1 MVIKN
6 MIKNFIINNSISLV
20 NKTNKY
26 NSIELEEIKYG
37 LESIYLAITKVVVIL
52 FISACIGLFKEAV
65 LFLLIFNL
73 VRATA
78 FGLHASKSIWCWI
91 SSSISFLLIPF
102 ICKNVIFP
110 TIFYIVASII
120 TVIIFLLYAPADTV
134 KRPLINKKKRKM
146 YKILS
151 VITALIFISLI
162 FIIDNFLI
170 KNMFIFALILES
182 ILILPIT
189 YKIFKL
195 PYRNY
200 LNYKL

>member
-1 MVIKN
+1 

>member
-1 MVIKN
+1 

-52 FISACIGLFKEAV
+52 FFSACIGLFKEAV
-65 LFLLIFNL
+65 LFLLIFNI
-73 VRATA
+73 VRATG

-162 FIIDNFLI
+162 FIVDNFLI
-170 KNMFIFALILES
+170 KNMLIFALILES

>member
-1 MVIKN
+1 

-26 NSIELEEIKYG
+26 NNTELEEIKYG

>member
-1 MVIKN
+1 

-26 NSIELEEIKYG
+26 NNTELEEIKYG
-37 LESIYLAITKVVVIL
+37 LESIYLAMTKVVVIL

-195 PYRNY
+195 PYKNY

>member
-1 MVIKN
+1 

-26 NSIELEEIKYG
+26 NNTELEEIKYG
-37 LESIYLAITKVVVIL
+37 LESIYLAMTKVVVIL

-170 KNMFIFALILES
+170 KNMLIFALILES

>member
-1 MVIKN
+1 

-26 NSIELEEIKYG
+26 NNTELEEIKYG
-37 LESIYLAITKVVVIL
+37 LESIYLAMTKVVVIL

-120 TVIIFLLYAPADTV
+120 TMIIFLLYAPADTV

-170 KNMFIFALILES
+170 KNMLIFALILES

>member
-1 MVIKN
+1 

-26 NSIELEEIKYG
+26 NNTELEEIKYG

-162 FIIDNFLI
+162 FIVDNFLI
-170 KNMFIFALILES
+170 KNILIFALILES

>member
-1 MVIKN
+1 M
-6 MIKNFIINNSISLV
+6 
-20 NKTNKY
+20 
-26 NSIELEEIKYG
+26 
-37 LESIYLAITKVVVIL
+37 
-52 FISACIGLFKEAV
+52 
-65 LFLLIFNL
+65 
-73 VRATA
+73 
-78 FGLHASKSIWCWI
+78 
-91 SSSISFLLIPF
+91 
-102 ICKNVIFP
+102 
-110 TIFYIVASII
+110 
-120 TVIIFLLYAPADTV
+120 IIFLLYAPADTV

-162 FIIDNFLI
+162 FIVDNFLI
-170 KNMFIFALILES
+170 KNILIFALILES

>member
-1 MVIKN
+1 

-26 NSIELEEIKYG
+26 NNTELEEIKYG

-120 TVIIFLLYAPADTV
+120 TMIIFLLYAPADTV

-195 PYRNY
+195 PYKNY

>member
-1 MVIKN
+1 

-26 NSIELEEIKYG
+26 NNTELEEIKYG
-37 LESIYLAITKVVVIL
+37 LESIYLAMTKVVVIL

-162 FIIDNFLI
+162 FIVDNFLI
-170 KNMFIFALILES
+170 KNILIFALILES

-200 LNYKL
+200 LNYNL

>member
-1 MVIKN
+1 

-26 NSIELEEIKYG
+26 NNTELEEIKYG

-162 FIIDNFLI
+162 FIVDNFLI
-170 KNMFIFALILES
+170 KNMLIFALILES

-195 PYRNY
+195 PYKNY

>member
-1 MVIKN
+1 

-26 NSIELEEIKYG
+26 NNTELEEIKYG
-37 LESIYLAITKVVVIL
+37 LESIHLAMTKVVVIL

-162 FIIDNFLI
+162 FIVDNFLI
-170 KNMFIFALILES
+170 KNMLIFALILES

-200 LNYKL
+200 LNYIIL

>member
-1 MVIKN
+1 

-26 NSIELEEIKYG
+26 NNTELEEIKYG
-37 LESIYLAITKVVVIL
+37 LESIYLAMTKVVVIL

-120 TVIIFLLYAPADTV
+120 TMIIFLLYAPADTV

>member
-1 MVIKN
+1 

-26 NSIELEEIKYG
+26 NNTELEEIKYG
-37 LESIYLAITKVVVIL
+37 LESIYLAMTKVVVVL

-120 TVIIFLLYAPADTV
+120 TMIIFLLYAPADTV

>member
-1 MVIKN
+1 

-26 NSIELEEIKYG
+26 NNTELEEIKYG
-37 LESIYLAITKVVVIL
+37 LESIYLAMTKVVVVL

-120 TVIIFLLYAPADTV
+120 TMIIFLLYAPADTV

-170 KNMFIFALILES
+170 KNMLIFALILES

>member
-1 MVIKN
+1 

-78 FGLHASKSIWCWI
+78 FGLHASKSIWCWVA
-91 SSSISFLLIPF
+91 SSISFLLIPF

-110 TIFYIVASII
+110 TMFYIVASII
-120 TVIIFLLYAPADTV
+120 TMIIFLLYAPADTV

-151 VITALIFISLI
+151 VVTALIFISLI
-162 FIIDNFLI
+162 FIVDNFLI
-170 KNMFIFALILES
+170 KNMLIFALILES
-182 ILILPIT
+182 ILISPIT
-189 YKIFKL
+189 YRIFKL

-200 LNYKL
+200 LNYKI

>member
-1 MVIKN
+1 

-26 NSIELEEIKYG
+26 NNTELEEIKYG
-37 LESIYLAITKVVVIL
+37 LESIYLAITKVVVML

-120 TVIIFLLYAPADTV
+120 TMIIFLLYAPADTV

-162 FIIDNFLI
+162 FIVDNFLI
-170 KNMFIFALILES
+170 KNMLIFALILES

>member
-1 MVIKN
+1 

-26 NSIELEEIKYG
+26 NNTELEEIKYG
-37 LESIYLAITKVVVIL
+37 LESIYLAMTKVVVIL

-120 TVIIFLLYAPADTV
+120 TMIIFLLYAPADTV

-146 YKILS
+146 YKTLS

-170 KNMFIFALILES
+170 KNMLIFALILES

>member
-1 MVIKN
+1 

-26 NSIELEEIKYG
+26 NNTELEEIKYG

-120 TVIIFLLYAPADTV
+120 TMIIFLLYAPADTV

>member
-1 MVIKN
+1 

-26 NSIELEEIKYG
+26 NNTELEEIKYG
-37 LESIYLAITKVVVIL
+37 LESIYLAMTKVVVIL

-162 FIIDNFLI
+162 FIVDNFLI
-170 KNMFIFALILES
+170 KNMLIFALILES

>member
-1 MVIKN
+1 

-26 NSIELEEIKYG
+26 NNTELEEIKYG

-120 TVIIFLLYAPADTV
+120 TMIIFLLYAPADTV

-162 FIIDNFLI
+162 FIVDNFLI
-170 KNMFIFALILES
+170 KNMLIFALILES

>member
-1 MVIKN
+1 

-26 NSIELEEIKYG
+26 NNTELEEIKYG

-170 KNMFIFALILES
+170 KNMLIFALILES

>member
-26 NSIELEEIKYG
+26 NNTELEEIKYG
-37 LESIYLAITKVVVIL
+37 LESIYLAMTKVVVIL

-120 TVIIFLLYAPADTV
+120 TMIIFLLYAPADTV

>member
-1 MVIKN
+1 

-26 NSIELEEIKYG
+26 NNTELEEIKYG

-73 VRATA
+73 VRTTA

-162 FIIDNFLI
+162 FIVDNFLI
-170 KNMFIFALILES
+170 KNMLIFALILES

>member
-1 MVIKN
+1 

-26 NSIELEEIKYG
+26 NNTELEEIKYG

-120 TVIIFLLYAPADTV
+120 TMIIFLLYAPADTV

-170 KNMFIFALILES
+170 KNMLIFALILES

>member
-1 MVIKN
+1 

-26 NSIELEEIKYG
+26 NNTELEEIKYG
-37 LESIYLAITKVVVIL
+37 LESIYLAMTKVVVIL

-146 YKILS
+146 YKTLS

-170 KNMFIFALILES
+170 KNMLIFALILES

>member
-1 MVIKN
+1 

-26 NSIELEEIKYG
+26 NNTELEEIKYG

-65 LFLLIFNL
+65 LFLLIFNI
-73 VRATA
+73 VRATG

-162 FIIDNFLI
+162 FIVDNFLI
-170 KNMFIFALILES
+170 KNMLIFALILES

>member
-1 MVIKN
+1 

-26 NSIELEEIKYG
+26 NNTELEEIKYG
-37 LESIYLAITKVVVIL
+37 LESIYLAMTKVVIIL

>member
-1 MVIKN
+1 

-52 FISACIGLFKEAV
+52 FFSACIGLFKEAV
-65 LFLLIFNL
+65 LFLLIFNI
-73 VRATA
+73 VRATG

-110 TIFYIVASII
+110 TTFYIVTSII
-120 TVIIFLLYAPADTV
+120 TMIIFLLYAPADTV
-134 KRPLINKKKRKM
+134 KRPLINKKKRKL

-151 VITALIFISLI
+151 IITALIFISLI
-162 FIIDNFLI
+162 FIINNFLI
-170 KNMFIFALILES
+170 KNMLIFALILES

-195 PYRNY
+195 PYKNY
-200 LNYKL
+200 LNYKI

>member
-1 MVIKN
+1 

-26 NSIELEEIKYG
+26 NNTELEEIKYG

-146 YKILS
+146 YKTLS

-170 KNMFIFALILES
+170 KNMLIFALILES

>member
-1 MVIKN
+1 

-26 NSIELEEIKYG
+26 NNTELEEIKYG
-37 LESIYLAITKVVVIL
+37 LESIYLAMTKVVVIL

>member
-1 MVIKN
+1 

-26 NSIELEEIKYG
+26 NNTELEEIKYG

-78 FGLHASKSIWCWI
+78 FGLHASKSIWCCI

-120 TVIIFLLYAPADTV
+120 TMIIFLLYAPADTV

-162 FIIDNFLI
+162 FIVDNFLI
-170 KNMFIFALILES
+170 KNMLIFALILES

-200 LNYKL
+200 LNYKI

>member
-1 MVIKN
+1 

-26 NSIELEEIKYG
+26 NNTELEEIKYG

-120 TVIIFLLYAPADTV
+120 TMIIFLLYAPADTV

-170 KNMFIFALILES
+170 KKMFIFALILES

>member
-1 MVIKN
+1 

-26 NSIELEEIKYG
+26 NNTELEEIKYG

-162 FIIDNFLI
+162 FIVDNFLI
-170 KNMFIFALILES
+170 KNMLIFALILES

>member
-1 MVIKN
+1 

-26 NSIELEEIKYG
+26 NNTELEEIKYG
-37 LESIYLAITKVVVIL
+37 LESIYLAMTKVVVVL

-134 KRPLINKKKRKM
+134 KRPLINKKKRKI
-146 YKILS
+146 YKTLS

>member
-1 MVIKN
+1 

-26 NSIELEEIKYG
+26 NNTELEEIKYG

-170 KNMFIFALILES
+170 KNMLIFALILES

-200 LNYKL
+200 LNYNL

>member
-1 MVIKN
+1 

-26 NSIELEEIKYG
+26 NNTELEEIKYG
-37 LESIYLAITKVVVIL
+37 LESIYLAMTKVVVIL

-65 LFLLIFNL
+65 LFLIIFNL

>member
-102 ICKNVIFP
+102 ICKNVTFSA
-110 TIFYIVASII
+110 TFYIVTSII
-120 TVIIFLLYAPADTV
+120 TMIIFLLYAPADTV
-134 KRPLINKKKRKM
+134 KRPLINKKKRM
-146 YKILS
+146 LYKLLS
-151 VITALIFISLI
+151 IITASIFISLI

-170 KNMFIFALILES
+170 KNMLIFALILES

>member
-1 MVIKN
+1 

-26 NSIELEEIKYG
+26 NNTELEEIKYG
-37 LESIYLAITKVVVIL
+37 LESIYLAMTKVVVIL

-78 FGLHASKSIWCWI
+78 FGLHASKSIWCWVA
-91 SSSISFLLIPF
+91 SSISFLLIPF

-120 TVIIFLLYAPADTV
+120 TMIIFLLYAPADTV

-162 FIIDNFLI
+162 FIVDNFLI
-170 KNMFIFALILES
+170 KNILIFALILES